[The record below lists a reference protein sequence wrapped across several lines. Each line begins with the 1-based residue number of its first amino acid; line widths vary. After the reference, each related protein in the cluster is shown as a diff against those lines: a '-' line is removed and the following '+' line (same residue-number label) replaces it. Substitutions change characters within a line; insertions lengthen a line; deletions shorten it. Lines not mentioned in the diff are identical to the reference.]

1 MIENYHLSSNF
12 RRKKIRNWDLIRSA
26 PRPLIKET
34 IEPQFRIKEV
44 HCCWNCFKKWSFN
57 FVIDFR
63 RVQFQAHKTFFP
75 RSFISHEM
83 KTSKSDNTLSV
94 INLRGT
100 KTLSEVSVMS
110 GKKNFKRLTIYL
122 QLCLVYQL
130 CLQLQLWRNIG
141 NLSLIF
147 LDSSLFTWDPLI
159 YIFLGIFDFLYR
171 LMNPYQSRLE
181 VCIHK
186 K

>member
-1 MIENYHLSSNF
+1 MQRIQ
-12 RRKKIRNWDLIRSA
+12 KDK
-26 PRPLIKET
+26 KET
-34 IEPQFRIKEV
+34 IEPQCRIKEV
-44 HCCWNCFKKWSFN
+44 HCCWNCFKKRSFN

-122 QLCLVYQL
+122 QLYVWYISYFFNFSFEGILAIY
-130 CLQLQLWRNIG
+130 LWF
-141 NLSLIF
+141 SLIR
-147 LDSSLFTWDPLI
+147 LFTWDPLI